1 MIEVLLYISKFSKKQ
16 QKDAS
21 PEQVTNFRDFSCENA
36 ETMTKFGL
44 KVSVTPGERTLNGLS
59 PLVSVGIRSLS
70 GEPVPCPLMSG
81 LPVGVR

>member
-21 PEQVTNFRDFSCENA
+21 PEQVTNFRHFSCENA

-44 KVSVTPGERTLNGLS
+44 NSDRYVFIMRLQTL
-59 PLVSVGIRSLS
+59 
-70 GEPVPCPLMSG
+70 
-81 LPVGVR
+81 